1 MGKNQQHKAAQ
12 RSRHGGGDGDAP
24 DLASG
29 DGVDVSFHT
38 PEWHAARLEA
48 LTTERMSWEDWK
60 KKQKEEAAMI
70 AAAQGD
76 EDKLNSEFKAQLAA
90 DRDARLG
97 GHSGSLKAKGGISK
111 AGKSSKAK
119 HGKDSKR
126 KEKKS
131 KKSKSKHGRDSSSN
145 KVSKRRR
152 QSSSESSSSGTDA
165 CKGSR
170 QAPQAADGPMR
181 LSEFFSS

>member
-38 PEWHAARLEA
+38 PEWHAARCSANPFSSLFKSATAAMQLPSTPCPPPCRLEA

-76 EDKLNSEFKAQLAA
+76 EDKLN
-90 DRDARLG
+90 R
-97 GHSGSLKAKGGISK
+97 
-111 AGKSSKAK
+111 
-119 HGKDSKR
+119 
-126 KEKKS
+126 
-131 KKSKSKHGRDSSSN
+131 
-145 KVSKRRR
+145 
-152 QSSSESSSSGTDA
+152 
-165 CKGSR
+165 
-170 QAPQAADGPMR
+170 
-181 LSEFFSS
+181 

>member
-38 PEWHAARLEA
+38 PEWHAARCSATPVSRLKADAAAAMQLPTSLCCPPCRLEA

-60 KKQKEEAAMI
+60 KKQKEEAAVI

-76 EDKLNSEFKAQLAA
+76 EDKLNRWGLQALPECGVVPLSAA
-90 DRDARLG
+90 G
-97 GHSGSLKAKGGISK
+97 
-111 AGKSSKAK
+111 
-119 HGKDSKR
+119 
-126 KEKKS
+126 
-131 KKSKSKHGRDSSSN
+131 
-145 KVSKRRR
+145 
-152 QSSSESSSSGTDA
+152 
-165 CKGSR
+165 
-170 QAPQAADGPMR
+170 
-181 LSEFFSS
+181 